1 MKEEILSDDTEIKKI
16 IRTTMT
22 DYMPINGM
30 TLKKCTN
37 SKRHTIYQ
45 DIIIKNRKSELNQ

>member
-1 MKEEILSDDTEIKKI
+1 MKETLSDDTEIKMI

-30 TLKKCTN
+30 TLKKHTN